1 MTEDKITPS
10 KLLERYCK
18 NVVSYL
24 KLDNML
30 ELTNSPYGKT
40 VWTVWSISFDR
51 IKAKDPLAADLLR
64 SFALLHPDTIP
75 VIFFLHHS
83 QNVLGLVDPLSA
95 RSVDIVLNRLCDFS
109 LIYRTIRS
117 DASDEDPA
125 KDTFAIHRLVRT
137 VVQLNT
143 EPTCTDGGGQDYA
156 I

>member
-1 MTEDKITPS
+1 MAEDKITPS

-30 ELTNSPYGKT
+30 EQLTNSAYGKT

-64 SFALLHPDTIP
+64 FFALLHPDIIS

-83 QNVLGLVDPLSA
+83 QNVLGLVDSLSA

-125 KDTFAIHRLVRT
+125 KDTFVIYRLVRT
-137 VVQLNT
+137 ARAL
-143 EPTCTDGGGQDYA
+143 PRL
-156 I
+156 